1 MKQKKNSLYLVWV
14 LAALGFVVLAGAFF
28 LTNTA
33 KAAGINDEWEEMI
46 IYKDFAFYSSAF
58 TTQPTDRVELE
69 LPDTLIDGSLILSP
83 ATANLIEQSVLMQQ
97 TELENFI
104 GEQIT
109 AYDEYTKVSGKLL
122 DARGGRAY
130 IETNEGVYAFSPI
143 GYVIPKYEE
152 KKTIG
157 EFKLDEEDSRF
168 KVYYA
173 FTGLE
178 WNMDYYIFVNDGS
191 GVIKARANIKNNCG
205 KDIENVKVKLVA
217 GEINY
222 GQRYYPPYAT
232 MEYEMLAE
240 AKSSRV
246 EYEGRVEQFHVYK
259 LENPVS
265 IKDGEKKSYA
275 IYTEET
281 DINKTLE
288 YDTSSGYYGYG
299 YDEKESALST
309 VYSFRAPR
317 EMPAGE
323 VKVIADGMLVGADVI
338 SNKGNGS
345 LVELHAGKSFDV
357 TGKTEM
363 LDYKESTLSYEYTY
377 RITVENHGGDR
388 ENIEVN
394 FYPYSYVEWEL
405 YDVSEQPTEKT
416 QDKITWKFGLGNG
429 KKEIT
434 FKIRYKKL

>member
-1 MKQKKNSLYLVWV
+1 MKQKKNSLYVVWV
-14 LAALGFVVLAGAFF
+14 LAALVFIVLVGAFF
-28 LTNTA
+28 LTNTTR
-33 KAAGINDEWEEMI
+33 AAGINDEWDEMI
-46 IYKDFAFYSSAF
+46 IYTNFALHSSAF

-122 DARGGRAY
+122 DARGGMVY
-130 IETNEGVYAFSPI
+130 IETSEGVYAFSPI
-143 GYVIPKYEE
+143 GYVIPEYEE

-157 EFKLDEEDSRF
+157 EFKLDGEDSRF

-178 WNMDYYIFVNDGS
+178 WNMDYYIFVNEDS
-191 GVIKARANIKNNCG
+191 GVVKARANIKNNCG
-205 KDIENVKVKLVA
+205 KDIDNVKVKLVA

-222 GQRYYPPYAT
+222 GEKYYPPYLD
-232 MEYEMLAE
+232 MGYEKMLGE

-246 EYEGRVEQFHVYK
+246 EYGGRVEQFHVYE

-275 IYTEET
+275 VYTEET

-288 YDTSSGYYGYG
+288 YNTNDGYG

-323 VKVIADGMLVGADVI
+323 VKVIADGMLVGADAI

-345 LVELHAGKSFDV
+345 LVELYAGKSFDV

-363 LDYKESTLSYEYTY
+363 LDYRESTLSYDYTY
-377 RITVENHGGDR
+377 RITVENHGEDR

-394 FYPYSYVEWEL
+394 FYPYSYGEWEL
-405 YDVSEQPTEKT
+405 YDVSEQPTEKI

>member
-1 MKQKKNSLYLVWV
+1 MKEKKNSLHIVLV
-14 LAALGFVVLAGAFF
+14 LAALVFIVLVGAFF

-33 KAAGINDEWEEMI
+33 RAAGINDEWEEMI
-46 IYKDFAFYSSAF
+46 VYTNFAFYSSAF
-58 TTQPTDRVELE
+58 TMQPTDRVELE
-69 LPDTLIDGSLILSP
+69 LPDTLIDESLLLSP
-83 ATANLIEQSVLMQQ
+83 ATANLIEQSVFTQQ

-122 DARGGRAY
+122 DAREGRVH
-130 IETNEGVYAFSPI
+130 IETSEGVYAFSPI
-143 GYVIPKYEE
+143 GYVIPEYKK

-178 WNMDYYIFVNDGS
+178 WDTDYYVFVNDDS

-222 GQRYYPPYAT
+222 GKRYYPPYPD
-232 MEYEMLAE
+232 MRYEKMLGE
-240 AKSSRV
+240 ASSSV
-246 EYEGRVEQFHVYK
+246 EYEGRVEQFHVYE

-265 IKDGEKKSYA
+265 IKYGEKKSYA
-275 IYTEET
+275 MYTEKT

-288 YDTSSGYYGYG
+288 YDANGGYGYG
-299 YDEKESALST
+299 YYEEESALST

-323 VKVIADGMLVGADVI
+323 VKVIADGMLVGADAI

-345 LVELHAGKSFDV
+345 LVELYAGKSFDV

-363 LDYKESTLSYEYTY
+363 LDYRESVLSYEYAY
-377 RITVENHGGDR
+377 KITVENHGQSR
-388 ENIEVN
+388 ENIKVN
-394 FYPYSYVEWEL
+394 FYPYSYGEWEL
-405 YDVSEQPTEKT
+405 YDVSEQPTEKI